1 VSVEHVTPSVAAP
14 QPTPVRPSSPA
25 TWIMLALGSAYIVAL
40 GVLLFAPGGTF
51 LERLRALDGGICAQL
66 PGHSFYPAGQQ
77 LPLCARNTGVYLG
90 FASTMSVFA
99 ATGRLR
105 ASRLPPLPILTV
117 LGGAIALM
125 GIDGIN
131 SFFLDL
137 GLPHLYQ
144 PHNLLRLATG
154 LGTGTAMAA
163 LVVPVTNS
171 LLWREEDPH
180 YSLGS
185 WRELAVMPPLLLLV
199 FLAVASTTGPIGA
212 PLLYPIA
219 IISSAGLIL
228 ALTSINIVFALGVS
242 NRVGRFS
249 TWRQIFPLFTLAAA
263 CAVLELMALFMLKSL
278 ALGALAA

>member
-1 VSVEHVTPSVAAP
+1 VSVDQVTPAVAP
-14 QPTPVRPSSPA
+14 PPPTPVRPSSPA

-77 LPLCARNTGVYLG
+77 LPLCARNTGIYLG
-90 FASTMSVFA
+90 FASTMIVFA

-105 ASRLPPLPILTV
+105 ASRLPPLPILAV
-117 LGGAIALM
+117 LGGAVALM
-125 GIDGIN
+125 GVDGFN

-171 LLWREEDPH
+171 LLWRADDPQH
-180 YSLGS
+180 SFGS
-185 WRELAVMPPLLLLV
+185 WRELAVMPPLLLLA
-199 FLAVASTTGPIGA
+199 FLGVASQSA

-219 IISSAGLIL
+219 IASSVGLIL
-228 ALTSINIVFALGVS
+228 ALTSINVVFALGVS

-249 TWRQIFPLFTLAAA
+249 TWQQIFPLFTLAVA
-263 CAVLELMALFMLKSL
+263 CAVLELMALFLLKSL
-278 ALGALAA
+278 ALSALAA